1 MLQPDEPNRF
11 KVTGKEYQAFLRL
24 FACVSA
30 LKEIKPQLWERLGL
44 VKMGKCDF
52 CNAAQKLDRIAWD
65 LLESVPTKKLLA
77 MRREL
82 KAVRVYLRIGPD
94 ASPARCDQVVY
105 VPEDS
110 LIALLNQ
117 IVQMHCWCCEK
128 KGKEVKRCEWLQLMD
143 AVLPYSPDPDL
154 DPEDGSCQ
162 IAGRMSILEDD
173 DNGN

>member
-65 LLESVPTKKLLA
+65 L
-77 MRREL
+77 
-82 KAVRVYLRIGPD
+82 
-94 ASPARCDQVVY
+94 Y
-105 VPEDS
+105 V
-110 LIALLNQ
+110 
-117 IVQMHCWCCEK
+117 
-128 KGKEVKRCEWLQLMD
+128 
-143 AVLPYSPDPDL
+143 
-154 DPEDGSCQ
+154 
-162 IAGRMSILEDD
+162 
-173 DNGN
+173 